1 MKRLGAI
8 GLVMLL
14 AASSL
19 AVIAKSPL
27 ADAAEKSER
36 ATIHTLLKQ
45 HVNIVVKASK

>member
-27 ADAAEKSER
+27 TAAAGESER